1 MFAKRQNGV
10 KEIRSC
16 WNWSRYQPSD
26 FPHLDLLQIDACK
39 CLLQA
44 IQTEKHLGESPWSSE
59 RRGKEKQEGK
69 PGFYLGTRNVEQRN
83 REGELSWE
91 GNGDTES
98 YFIILQT
105 LMIRTPP
112 CKKHIQVYTFQR
124 ILSSEIG
131 DSVKR
136 RW

>member
-1 MFAKRQNGV
+1 MNLPAPR
-10 KEIRSC
+10 
-16 WNWSRYQPSD
+16 
-26 FPHLDLLQIDACK
+26 
-39 CLLQA
+39 
-44 IQTEKHLGESPWSSE
+44 SSE
-59 RRGKEKQEGK
+59 RRGEEKQEGK

-83 REGELSWE
+83 REGEMSWE

-105 LMIRTPP
+105 LMIRTQP